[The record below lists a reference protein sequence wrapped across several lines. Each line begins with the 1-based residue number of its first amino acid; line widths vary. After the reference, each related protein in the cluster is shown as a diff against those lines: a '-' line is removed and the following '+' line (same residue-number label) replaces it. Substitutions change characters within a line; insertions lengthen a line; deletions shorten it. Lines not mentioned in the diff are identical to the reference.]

1 MNQDKQQRG
10 SETVY
15 DVLNAYLEN
24 GLKVILHKIPGVKT
38 IACGL
43 WVRQGSAY
51 ETDANNGLSHLTE
64 HLLLNPKDVNNQEYR
79 QWMDRIA
86 REGVIYNAATTKE
99 YTCYHFTGME
109 STLPFCLSSLAC
121 IAKDNRMFSE
131 EFFENEKKVVLQE
144 ATSFYSSY
152 QQIKE
157 RTSQAIWG
165 NRGIGK
171 IIMGDLQNISTAAC
185 QDIVQ
190 LVQDSYVPE
199 NATVVVIGN
208 IDYQTTLSL
217 IEERFG
223 MWEDGKCYTTEV
235 LVENTPG
242 VYINKG
248 SGASAVISIGFRA
261 PAYCAT
267 ERPAAEILTR
277 MLGGSG
283 MQSRMAQEIRIKRG
297 LSYTFGGFA
306 SLYKNR
312 GTLGFMSVCDRTKAV
327 EVAKVM
333 MDIFMEVK
341 EKGFC
346 EEEIQREKN
355 IMETSV
361 LLAVDNITEHLR
373 YIGKCSSMD
382 RNFYIE
388 NEVRA
393 IRNIEKKEV
402 EQVTNAILQECNMG
416 LAVIGECD
424 VDALLDIVSFS

>member
-1 MNQDKQQRG
+1 M
-10 SETVY
+10 Y

-43 WVRQGSAY
+43 WVCQGSAY
-51 ETDANNGLSHLTE
+51 ETDANNGFSHLAE
-64 HLLLNPKDVNNQEYR
+64 HLLLNPKDASNQEYR
-79 QWMDRIA
+79 QWMDKIA
-86 REGVIYNAATTKE
+86 SEGVLYNAATTKE
-99 YTCYHFTGME
+99 YTCYHFTGLE
-109 STLPFCLSSLAC
+109 STLPLCLSCLAC
-121 IAKDNRMFSE
+121 IAKEDREFSE
-131 EFFENEKKVVLQE
+131 DFFENEKKVVLQE

-171 IIMGDLQNISTAAC
+171 IIMGDLQNVARANQQEVIRLI
-185 QDIVQ
+185 QDA
-190 LVQDSYVPE
+190 YVPE
-199 NATVVVIGN
+199 NSTVIVVGSIN
-208 IDYQTTLSL
+208 YQETLFM

-223 MWEDGKCYTTEV
+223 QWKDIKSRILEV
-235 LVENTPG
+235 PVENVPG

-248 SGASAVISIGFRA
+248 SGSSAVLSIGFRA
-261 PAYCAT
+261 PAYHTA
-267 ERPAAEILTR
+267 ERPAAEMLAR
-277 MLGGSG
+277 MLGGGG
-283 MQSRMAQEIRIKRG
+283 MDSRMAQEIRIKRG

-312 GTLGFMSVCDRTKAV
+312 GTLGFMSVCDKEKIT
-327 EVAKVM
+327 EVAKVL

-341 EKGFC
+341 DRGFR

-382 RNFYIE
+382 KNFYIE
-388 NEVRA
+388 NEVRS
-393 IRNIEKKEV
+393 IRNIDKKDI
-402 EQVTNAILQECNMG
+402 EQATNAILQECNMG
-416 LAVIGECD
+416 MAAIGECD